1 MRFWGTLLILACR
14 IGPILHILVDEY
26 DTQVVMLINVLG
38 RVINYAE
45 LA

>member
-1 MRFWGTLLILACR
+1 MRFVAILSSLVCSNGLILY
-14 IGPILHILVDEY
+14 ILVDEY
-26 DTQVVMLINVLG
+26 DTQVVMGINVLG